1 MAARQKYSRVGLPG
15 LRYGRD
21 ELRGASNEQTRT
33 NQKTELVCQVN
44 LSVRK

>member
-21 ELRGASNEQTRT
+21 ELRGASNEQTDKPKKP
-33 NQKTELVCQVN
+33 N
-44 LSVRK
+44 